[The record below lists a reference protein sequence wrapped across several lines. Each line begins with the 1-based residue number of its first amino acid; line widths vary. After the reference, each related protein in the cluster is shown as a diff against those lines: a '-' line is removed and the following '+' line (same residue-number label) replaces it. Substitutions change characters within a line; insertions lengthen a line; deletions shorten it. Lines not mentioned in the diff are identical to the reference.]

1 MKFKNLRVI
10 DVGDSY
16 LIKQALE
23 WMMINSFRVDD
34 D

>member
-1 MKFKNLRVI
+1 MKFKNLRGI

-23 WMMINSFRVDD
+23 WMMTNSV
-34 D
+34 